1 MLAIAA
7 DLATADGVE
16 RVVSRTVETFGG
28 LDILVNNVGLG
39 RGSTIVDTSDAEWHE
54 AIDQTLFPG
63 HPGLAA
69 GRPAHA
75 AARRRRRSS

>member
-1 MLAIAA
+1 MLPIVA
-7 DLATADGVE
+7 DVSTAEGVE
-16 RVVSRTVETFGG
+16 RVVARTVDAFGG

-39 RGSTIVDTSDAEWHE
+39 ARRDIVDTTDAEWHE

-63 HPGLAA
+63 DPRVAS
-69 GRPAHA
+69 GRAAHA